1 LHPLGRQRPPRLLNE
16 TVSTSAPQL
25 SVIIAVYID
34 WEPLDH
40 CLRSLEQQIDAP
52 KFEIIIVDDGNK
64 SGSVLVFTGADCQ
77 F

>member
-1 LHPLGRQRPPRLLNE
+1 
-16 TVSTSAPQL
+16 
-25 SVIIAVYID
+25 VIIAVYID